1 MYWVQFLIGFL
12 VPSSS
17 GAAVLTMPIMAPL
30 GDLAGIERSLV
41 VSAYQ
46 YGNGMMN
53 IVTPTNATLIGSL
66 MLARVGLDAW
76 YRFVW
81 PILLFMTALIMLTL
95 SLGVL

>member
-1 MYWVQFLIGFL
+1 
-12 VPSSS
+12 
-17 GAAVLTMPIMAPL
+17 
-30 GDLAGIERSLV
+30 V

-81 PILLFMTALIMLTL
+81 PILLFMTVLIMLTL